1 MNPVYVLTPGVTDA
15 PVVPVLFST
24 SSVYVVRS
32 TFCFLCI
39 TLYGVS
45 VFAVYIGLI
54 EILSSS
60 VNVIS
65 FDVLSFVH
73 PVNV

>member
-45 VFAVYIGLI
+45 VLDAYIGFI
-54 EILSSS
+54 VILSSS

-65 FDVLSFVH
+65 FVVSPFVH